1 MANNSPSDTAGSGNK
16 PAKMPSPQQAYA
28 FTTQNVLNFLHIIVL
43 VLSVILILTISVDT
57 FKNIRYNNEPDFVK
71 FEFWICVVF
80 LVDFFFEM
88 AVAQNKGR
96 FFMRNI
102 LFFFIS
108 LPYLPIM
115 KYFDMHIG
123 HVAGYVLR
131 FVPFLRGG
139 YALALVVGWFTS
151 NRATSLFVTYLA
163 TLISGIYFSSLIF
176 YVFEHGQNP
185 LVVKYTDA
193 LWWALMD
200 CTTVGSNIV
209 AVTPVGRVLSV
220 LVAALGMMMFP
231 IFTVYI
237 TSLIT
242 RYHSASH
249 DDSSD
254 PGANLV

>member
-1 MANNSPSDTAGSGNK
+1 MATDNQTPNTGTNPPQK
-16 PAKMPSPQQAYA
+16 PVTETREYA
-28 FTTQNVLNFLHIIVL
+28 FSTGNILNFLHIIVL
-43 VLSVILILTISVDT
+43 VLSVLLIVTISVDT
-57 FKNIRYNNEPDFVK
+57 FKNIQYNNEPEFLK

-88 AVAQNKGR
+88 AVAENKTK
-96 FFMRNI
+96 
-102 LFFFIS
+102 FFFKNIIFFLIS
-108 LPYLPIM
+108 IPYVSILN
-115 KYFDMHIG
+115 YFDV
-123 HVAGYVLR
+123 HVGPAASYILR

-151 NRATSLFVTYLA
+151 SKATNLFVTYIA
-163 TLISGIYFSSLIF
+163 TLMSGVYFSSLIF
-176 YVFEHGQNP
+176 YVFEHGANE
-185 LVVKYTDA
+185 LVTTYTDA

-242 RYHSASH
+242 RYHSSTH
-249 DDSSD
+249 DDTSD
-254 PGANLV
+254 PGANL

>member
-1 MANNSPSDTAGSGNK
+1 
-16 PAKMPSPQQAYA
+16 
-28 FTTQNVLNFLHIIVL
+28 
-43 VLSVILILTISVDT
+43 
-57 FKNIRYNNEPDFVK
+57 
-71 FEFWICVVF
+71 
-80 LVDFFFEM
+80 
-88 AVAQNKGR
+88 
-96 FFMRNI
+96 
-102 LFFFIS
+102 
-108 LPYLPIM
+108 M
-115 KYFDMHIG
+115 KYFDIEIG

-151 NRATSLFVTYLA
+151 SRATSLFVTYLA

-176 YVFEHGQNP
+176 YVFEHGANS
-185 LVVKYTDA
+185 LVTDYNDA

-242 RYHSASH
+242 RYHSSTH

-254 PGANLV
+254 PGANM

>member
-1 MANNSPSDTAGSGNK
+1 MADNTSKSNT
-16 PAKMPSPQQAYA
+16 PQPQASA
-28 FTTQNVLNFLHIIVL
+28 FSTQNVLNFLHIIVL
-43 VLSVILILTISVDT
+43 VLSVLLIVTISVDT
-57 FKNIRYNNEPDFVK
+57 FKNVQYNSEPEFVK
-71 FEFWICVVF
+71 FEFWICIVF
-80 LVDFFFEM
+80 LLDFFFEM
-88 AVAQNKGR
+88 AVSPNKGS

-102 LFFFIS
+102 VFFLIS
-108 LPYLPIM
+108 VPYLAIL
-115 KYFDMHIG
+115 KYFDVHIG
-123 HVAGYVLR
+123 YITGYVLR
-131 FVPFLRGG
+131 FVPFVRGG

-176 YVFEHGQNP
+176 YVFEHGPNT
-185 LVVKYTDA
+185 LVADYSDA

-242 RYHSASH
+242 KYHSASH
-249 DDSSD
+249 DDTND
-254 PGANLV
+254 PGAYSDNQ